1 MYIMPAVSWTYVRVE
16 EEHGDLVKFKVCFSM
31 PQSTILGV
39 LTIRI
44 YFFFLKKTETVGSS
58 SGN

>member
-16 EEHGDLVKFKVCFSM
+16 EEHGDLVKFKVCLLNASIHHTRCAHD
-31 PQSTILGV
+31 QNL
-39 LTIRI
+39 
-44 YFFFLKKTETVGSS
+44 FFFKKKTETVGSS

>member
-1 MYIMPAVSWTYVRVE
+1 MYIMPAVSWTYVRV

-44 YFFFLKKTETVGSS
+44 YFFFKKKNRNSRL
-58 SGN
+58 